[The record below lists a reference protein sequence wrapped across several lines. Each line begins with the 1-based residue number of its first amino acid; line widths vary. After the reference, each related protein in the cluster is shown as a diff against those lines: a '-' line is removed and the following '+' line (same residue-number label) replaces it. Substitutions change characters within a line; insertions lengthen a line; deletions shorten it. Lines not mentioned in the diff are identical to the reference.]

1 MVRRDSIFKCNELLS
16 IMQDKYPNSDT
27 SHVHFDILLRQRSK
41 PNPVTRSLSRIY
53 TLMTHTQ
60 QSVNYKTSV
69 VLINK
74 HNR

>member
-1 MVRRDSIFKCNELLS
+1 
-16 IMQDKYPNSDT
+16 MQDKYSNSDT

-53 TLMTHTQ
+53 TLMTHTHNK
-60 QSVNYKTSV
+60 SVNYKTSV